1 MITALSIS
9 NFVLIDRLDVNTRAG
24 FTALT
29 GETGA
34 GKSIILDALGIAL
47 GMRPEKRFVRAGAKM
62 ASVTLEFDLPPDHPV
77 WPWLDEMGIEAFP
90 DEHLILR
97 RTVPANGKAAGF
109 INDQKVSSSMLCEA
123 GQYLVEIQGQHAASN
138 LLKPSH
144 HRDIVDGF
152 AGTGRLLSNYGVAWD
167 EYQAAKSDHAALVA
181 EQRLAGDAREA
192 LVLASEELIRL
203 DPQSGETGR
212 LSAERAAR
220 MQTGKIAGTV
230 AEATKA
236 LERAEIDA
244 VVAGIAA
251 GLAKLTNL
259 PGFEPDAAGQLPI
272 ALRRASEAFERA
284 NIEVIEAGSTLQT
297 LAWLA
302 ENDDDALEAAEAR
315 LFALKAAARK
325 YSVDPDELAQRRDEI
340 LAELALVEAG
350 EAGLAAAR
358 QRELAAAAQWRGAAD
373 ALHRARKTAAKR
385 LAKQVSKELAPL
397 KLGQVKFQIEIE
409 ALPDDQAD
417 RKGADSV
424 HILVETNP
432 GSGLAPLHKIAS
444 GGELARLSLALNC
457 ACASGGSQVPTLIFD
472 EADQGVGGAV
482 AAAIGDRFIRLGSER
497 QVFAVT
503 HSPQVAA
510 AADSQWRIEKA
521 GRRKNAKAVGLTR
534 ACVLDAHARLEE
546 IARMLSGAEITPEA
560 RAAAERLLEG

>member
-34 GKSIILDALGIAL
+34 GKSIILDALGIGL
-47 GMRPEKRFVRAGAKM
+47 GMRPEKRFVRAGAKL
-62 ASVTLEFDLPPDHPV
+62 ASVTLEFDLSPDHPV
-77 WPWLDEMGIEAFP
+77 WAWLEAASLDAFP
-90 DEHLILR
+90 DEPLILR
-97 RTVPANGKAAGF
+97 RAIPANGKAAGF
-109 INDQKVSSSMLCEA
+109 INDQKVSSAMLSET

-138 LLKPSH
+138 LLKPSY
-144 HRDIVDGF
+144 HRDILDGF
-152 AGTGRLLSNYGVAWD
+152 AGTGRLLRAYGAAWD
-167 EYQAAKSDHAALVA
+167 ELCAARAAHETLIA
-181 EQRLAGDAREA
+181 EQRLAGDVREA
-192 LVLASEELIRL
+192 LVLARDELTRL
-203 DPQSGETGR
+203 DPQMGETER
-212 LSAERAAR
+212 LGAERAAR
-220 MQTGKIAGTV
+220 MQAGKIAGTV
-230 AEATKA
+230 ADATKA
-236 LERAEIDA
+236 LERAELET
-244 VVAGIAA
+244 VLAGIGAA
-251 GLAKLTNL
+251 LTRL
-259 PGFEPDAAGQLPI
+259 THLQGFGPDAAGELPE
-272 ALRRASEAFERA
+272 ALIRAAEAFERA
-284 NIEVIEAGSTLQT
+284 NIETIEAGAALQA

-325 YSVDPDELAQRRDEI
+325 YGVEPDALAEKRDEI
-340 LAELALVEAG
+340 QAELALVEAG
-350 EAGLAAAR
+350 EAGLASAR
-358 QRELAAAAQWRGAAD
+358 KREMAAAAQWRGAAD

-385 LAKQVSKELAPL
+385 LEKQVAKELAPL
-397 KLGQVKFQIEIE
+397 KLGQVKFQITVE
-409 ALPDDQAD
+409 ALDVEQAD
-417 RKGADSV
+417 RKGADNV
-424 HILVETNP
+424 HILVETNR
-432 GSGLAPLHKIAS
+432 GGGFSPLQKVAS

-457 ACASGGSQVPTLIFD
+457 ACAAGGSQVPTLIFD

-482 AAAIGDRFIRLGSER
+482 AAAIGERFIRLGADR

-521 GRRKNAKAVGLTR
+521 GSRKNAKAVGLTR